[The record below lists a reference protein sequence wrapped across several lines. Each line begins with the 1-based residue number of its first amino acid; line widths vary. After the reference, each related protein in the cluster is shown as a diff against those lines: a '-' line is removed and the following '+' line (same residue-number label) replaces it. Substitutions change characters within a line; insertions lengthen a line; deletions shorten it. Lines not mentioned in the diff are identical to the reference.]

1 MSVRRVPQF
10 SSKMNRTHSAQT
22 VEHYFFFYYW
32 IVSII
37 VITSLDQT
45 DVIHSFSFSFSS
57 QMERLRF
64 RMRTNTK
71 GYESSAYIQLFDSKI
86 DKFDFS
92 CFRKLINKP
101 RMHWV
106 ACLDRSSNLK
116 GESTWKALS
125 FFTNSWLNLSSLFVS
140 RRLT

>member
-22 VEHYFFFYYW
+22 VEHYFFFLLNRIHHCDY
-32 IVSII
+32 V
-37 VITSLDQT
+37 TRLDGR
-45 DVIHSFSFSFSS
+45 HSQFFFFFANGKTPF
-57 QMERLRF
+57 Q
-64 RMRTNTK
+64 NAK
-71 GYESSAYIQLFDSKI
+71 GYETSAYAQLFDSKI